1 MEALAKRI
9 HTDYKGQ
16 ELDVFVIMNSAF
28 KFFTDLLV
36 HLNKIM
42 EHTGELIKIR
52 PSFFK
57 ITSYHLNQQ
66 VVDKDK
72 VIIFQC

>member
-1 MEALAKRI
+1 
-9 HTDYKGQ
+9 
-16 ELDVFVIMNSAF
+16 LDIFVIMNSAF
-28 KFFTDLLV
+28 KFYTDLLV

-72 VIIFQC
+72 VR